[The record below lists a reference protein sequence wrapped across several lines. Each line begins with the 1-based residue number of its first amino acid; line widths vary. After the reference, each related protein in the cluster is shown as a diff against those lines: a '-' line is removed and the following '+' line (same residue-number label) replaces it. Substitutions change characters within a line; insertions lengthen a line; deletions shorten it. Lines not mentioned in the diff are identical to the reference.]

1 MSPRWLSSVLERLSA
16 DAQNVGD
23 GADARVTATQRETMS
38 HDADIDIVRCLN
50 TSKGTVVAEHVEW
63 ATGAAKR
70 RGLLGRNTLAQHEG
84 MYLVPCQ
91 WVHMFGMR
99 FPIDVA
105 FLAADGRVLAIHH
118 ALQPNRLSRLV
129 LRAEGVL
136 ELAVGTLDASGTT
149 VGDQLELVDP

>member
-1 MSPRWLSSVLERLSA
+1 MSPRWLSTVLGHASR
-16 DAQNVGD
+16 DAQEVAPN
-23 GADARVTATQRETMS
+23 ATAAQRETTNC
-38 HDADIDIVRCLN
+38 DAEIDIVRCLN
-50 TSKGTVVAEHVEW
+50 VTRGTVVAEQVVW
-63 ATGAAKR
+63 ATGSAKR
-70 RGLLGRNTLAQHEG
+70 RGLLGRNTLAPRQG

-105 FLAADGRVLAIHH
+105 FLAGDGRVLAIHH

-136 ELAVGTLDASGTT
+136 ELAVGTLEASRTT